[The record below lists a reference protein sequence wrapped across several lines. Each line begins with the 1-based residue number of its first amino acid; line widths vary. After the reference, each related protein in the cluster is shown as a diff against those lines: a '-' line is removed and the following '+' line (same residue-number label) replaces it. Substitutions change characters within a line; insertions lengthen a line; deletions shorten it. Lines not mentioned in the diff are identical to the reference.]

1 MNLLTSDQL
10 PADFLSSVRARVR
23 ADEQEAAWRQARLG
37 KITASCFGKV
47 KPGTETARTY
57 LFELLAEHLAGEPF
71 DNFGGSRATDWGK
84 EFEPHALEL
93 YAKHLAATGQ
103 PALQPGRFF
112 AAEGFELVGG
122 TPDGLVG
129 DVGAVEAKC
138 PYTPKNHIRTLITG
152 EVPDEYR
159 DQVDG
164 HLLTTGRAWCD
175 FISYDPRMPEPHH
188 LKIVRVMRDENRIA
202 VLRARLET
210 FEAELLAALQNLA

>member
-71 DNFGGSRATDWGK
+71 DNFGGSRATEWGN
-84 EFEPHALEL
+84 ENEPHALEL
-93 YAKHLAATGQ
+93 YGKQQ
-103 PALQPGRFF
+103 PGLQPGRFF
-112 AAEGFELVGG
+112 QAEGFQLVGG

-129 DVGAVEAKC
+129 DEGCVEVKC
-138 PYTPKNHIRTLITG
+138 PYTPKNHIRTLVSG

-164 HLLTTGRAWCD
+164 HLLTTGREWCD
-175 FISYDPRMPEPHH
+175 FVSFDPRMPEPHH
-188 LKIVRVMRDENRIA
+188 FKIVRVPRDESKLA
-202 VLRARLET
+202 ALRDRLAR
-210 FEAELLAALQNLA
+210 FEAELLDALNLLA